1 MPSERMETPD
11 SKFGGDNKSLLD
23 WLRDAERSTAE
34 TTWRTVATEDYKFY
48 AGDQDT
54 REVKSELE
62 GKDKPTS
69 IYNEVKPKIDMI
81 YGIAAKSKYEPEA
94 FPVGKED
101 EPLAELVNGTL
112 KHYAKKTKLSDK
124 ELDCFLHTLKAGRSL
139 LYFYINK
146 ENPFKPKIA
155 CKRFSGYN
163 FYIDGDSVELDL
175 SDARYLFLDVWLTT
189 EELKISFPEAD
200 IAQIQEGAR
209 GAENLS
215 FFNEVN
221 DKYRVVEGWYYKM
234 RQGLWFINPLS
245 GDPEFLTKSDFSK
258 FAQTLEEGIPTG
270 EQDESGEPVLQ
281 PVDVPSTIKGFKKIY
296 YYSIFTS
303 NVTLA
308 EGESAYNWEGYPAVL
323 YGAYKDDDN
332 NNYFGVVSMMKDPQ
346 RSKNDMRRQLSGQ
359 LKSLPKGLM
368 IHEIGAILNIENYE
382 EKSTSPNFHLE
393 VAKGMIEKVKFQTQ
407 PTIPPI
413 YKEFDSMSSQSMKDT
428 SGVQDSLM
436 SVQTSSREAGVTV
449 RNRQE
454 TGITVLYL
462 LFDNKRKS
470 RIKSYQIL
478 LSFMQ
483 QYVTDE
489 EIIRVQGE
497 KGLQLLEIN
506 SQMNPQ
512 VDGWNDISVGKFD
525 LEMSDTL
532 ETATMRV
539 ATAEMIAD
547 FSHNNPGTIPP
558 EIFLDYVGLPWS
570 VKQKVVMFHA
580 QQREAQEKQAE
591 HDRDIAEREIELKE
605 REVEIKKMEAEA
617 RMAQAKKTNNK
628 KE

>member
-11 SKFGGDNKSLLD
+11 SKFGSDNKSLLD

-34 TTWRTVATEDYKFY
+34 TNWRTVATEDYKFY
-48 AGDQDT
+48 AGDQDIK
-54 REVKSELE
+54 EVKLELE

-69 IYNEVKPKIDMI
+69 IYNEVKPKIDML
-81 YGIAAKSKYEPEA
+81 YGIAAKSRHEPEA
-94 FPVGKED
+94 FPIGKED
-101 EPLAELVNGTL
+101 EPLTEIINGAL
-112 KHYAKKTKLSDK
+112 KHYAKKVKLSDK
-124 ELDCFLHTLKAGRSL
+124 ELNCFLHTLKAGRSL

-189 EELKISFPEAD
+189 EELKLYFPNAD

-234 RQGLWFINPLS
+234 RQGVWFINPLS
-245 GDPEFLTKSDFSK
+245 GEPEFLTQSDFNR
-258 FAQTLEEGIPTG
+258 FAQILEEGIPTG

-281 PVDVPSTIKGFKKIY
+281 PVDIPSTVGGYKKIY

-303 NVTLA
+303 NVTLE

-332 NNYFGVVSMMKDPQ
+332 NNFFSAITMQKDPQ
-346 RSKNDMRRQLSGQ
+346 RSKNDMRRQLSSQ
-359 LKSLPKGLM
+359 LKSLPKGLL
-368 IHEIGAILNIENYE
+368 IHEVGAILDIENYE

-393 VAKGMIEKVKFQTQ
+393 VAKGAVDKVKFQTQ
-407 PTIPPI
+407 PSIPPI
-413 YKEFDSMSSQSMKDT
+413 YKEFDAMSSQSMKDS
-428 SGVQDSLM
+428 SGIQDSLM
-436 SVQTSSREAGVTV
+436 SIQTSSREAGVTV

-454 TGITVLYL
+454 TGVTVLYL
-462 LFDNKRKS
+462 LFDNLRMS
-470 RIKSYQIL
+470 RIKSYNIL

-483 QYVTDE
+483 QYVTDA

-497 KGLQLLEIN
+497 KGLQLMEIN

-512 VDGWNDISVGKFD
+512 VKGWNDISIGKFD
-525 LEMSDTL
+525 LEMSDAL

-547 FSHNNPGTIPP
+547 FSHNNPGVIPP
-558 EIFLDYVGLPWS
+558 DIFLDYLGLPWS
-570 VKQKVVMFHA
+570 VKQKVAQFHD
-580 QQREAQEKQAE
+580 QQQKMQMVQAE
-591 HDRDIAEREIELKE
+591 HDRDMAEREMKVKE
-605 REVEIKKMEAEA
+605 KEVKIKKVEAEA
-617 RMAQAKKTNNK
+617 RMAQAKKTDK

>member
-11 SKFGGDNKSLLD
+11 SKFGSDNKSLLD

-34 TTWRTVATEDYKFY
+34 TNWRTVATEDYKFY
-48 AGDQDT
+48 AGDQDIK
-54 REVKSELE
+54 EVKLELE

-69 IYNEVKPKIDMI
+69 IYNEVKPKIDML
-81 YGIAAKSKYEPEA
+81 YGIAAKSRHEPEA
-94 FPVGKED
+94 FPIGKED
-101 EPLAELVNGTL
+101 EPLTEIINGAL
-112 KHYAKKTKLSDK
+112 KHYAKKVKLSDK
-124 ELDCFLHTLKAGRSL
+124 ELNCFLHTLKAGRSL

-189 EELKISFPEAD
+189 EELKLYFPNAD

-234 RQGLWFINPLS
+234 RQGVWFINPLS
-245 GDPEFLTKSDFSK
+245 GEPEFLTQSDFNR
-258 FAQTLEEGIPTG
+258 FAQILEEGIPTG

-281 PVDVPSTIKGFKKIY
+281 PVDIPSTVGGYKKIY

-303 NVTLA
+303 NVTLE

-332 NNYFGVVSMMKDPQ
+332 NNFFSAITMQKDPQ
-346 RSKNDMRRQLSGQ
+346 RSKNDMRRQLSSQ
-359 LKSLPKGLM
+359 LKSLPKGLL
-368 IHEIGAILNIENYE
+368 IHEVGAILDIENYE

-393 VAKGMIEKVKFQTQ
+393 VAKGAVDKVKFQTQ
-407 PTIPPI
+407 PSIPPI
-413 YKEFDSMSSQSMKDT
+413 YKEFDAMSSQSMKDS
-428 SGVQDSLM
+428 SGIQDSLM
-436 SVQTSSREAGVTV
+436 SIQTSSREAGVTV

-454 TGITVLYL
+454 TGVTVLYL
-462 LFDNKRKS
+462 LFDNLRMS
-470 RIKSYQIL
+470 RIKSYNIL

-483 QYVTDE
+483 QYVTDA

-497 KGLQLLEIN
+497 KGLQLMEIN

-512 VDGWNDISVGKFD
+512 VKGWNDISIGKFD
-525 LEMSDTL
+525 LEMSDAL

-547 FSHNNPGTIPP
+547 FSHNNPGVIPP
-558 EIFLDYVGLPWS
+558 DIFLDYLGLPWS
-570 VKQKVVMFHA
+570 VKQKVAQFHD
-580 QQREAQEKQAE
+580 QQQKMQMVQAE
-591 HDRDIAEREIELKE
+591 HDRDMAEREMKVKE
-605 REVEIKKMEAEA
+605 KEVKIKKVEAEA
-617 RMAQAKKTNNK
+617 RMAQANKTDK

>member
-1 MPSERMETPD
+1 MPTERMETPD
-11 SKFGGDNKSLLD
+11 SKLNSDNKALLD

-54 REVKSELE
+54 KEVKAEL
-62 GKDKPTS
+62 KDKERPTS
-69 IYNEVKPKIDMI
+69 SYNQVKPKIDML
-81 YGIAAKSKYEPEA
+81 YGIAAKSKHEPEA
-94 FPVGKED
+94 FPIGKED
-101 EPLAELVNGTL
+101 EPLAELINGTL
-112 KHYAKKTKLSDK
+112 KHFAKKTKLPDK
-124 ELDCFLHTLKAGRSL
+124 ELDCFLHTLKSGRSL

-146 ENPFKPKIA
+146 ENPFKPKIS

-163 FYIDGDSVELDL
+163 FYIDPDCAELDL
-175 SDARYLFLDVWLTT
+175 SDARYLFLDVWLTI
-189 EELKISFPEAD
+189 EELKLYFPKVD
-200 IAQIQEGAR
+200 IAQVQGGA
-209 GAENLS
+209 ASTENLS
-215 FFNEVN
+215 FFNETN

-234 RQGLWFINPLS
+234 KQGIWFINPLNNES
-245 GDPEFLTKSDFSK
+245 EFLTQSDFNV

-270 EQDESGEPVLQ
+270 EQDENGEPILQ
-281 PVDVPSTIKGFKKIY
+281 PVDVPSAVDGFKKIY

-303 NVTLA
+303 NVILE
-308 EGESAYNWEGYPAVL
+308 EGESAYNWEGYPVVL
-323 YGAYKDDDN
+323 YGAYKDDDSN
-332 NNYFGVVSMMKDPQ
+332 NFFGAITMMKDPQ
-346 RSKNDMRRQLSGQ
+346 RSINDMRRQLSSQ
-359 LKSLPKGLM
+359 LKSLPKGAL
-368 IHEIGAILNIENYE
+368 IHEIGAILNIEDYE

-393 VAKGMIEKVKFQTQ
+393 VAKGSIDKVKFQTQ
-407 PTIPPI
+407 PSIPPI
-413 YKEFDSMSSQSMKDT
+413 YKEFDLMSAQSMKDA
-428 SGVQDSLM
+428 SGIQDSLM
-436 SVQTSSREAGVTV
+436 SIQTSSREAGVTV

-462 LFDNKRKS
+462 LFDNLRKS
-470 RIKSYQIL
+470 RIRSYNIL
-478 LSFMQ
+478 LSLIQ
-483 QYVTDE
+483 QYVTDTE
-489 EIIRVQGE
+489 VVRMQGE
-497 KGLQLLEIN
+497 HGLQLMEIN

-512 VDGWNDISVGKFD
+512 VKGWNDISIGKFD

-580 QQREAQEKQAE
+580 EQREAQERQAE
-591 HDRDIAEREIELKE
+591 HERKIAEKEIELKE
-605 REVEIKKMEAEA
+605 REVDIKEKEAEA
-617 RMAQAKKTNNK
+617 KIIQAKKSNTK